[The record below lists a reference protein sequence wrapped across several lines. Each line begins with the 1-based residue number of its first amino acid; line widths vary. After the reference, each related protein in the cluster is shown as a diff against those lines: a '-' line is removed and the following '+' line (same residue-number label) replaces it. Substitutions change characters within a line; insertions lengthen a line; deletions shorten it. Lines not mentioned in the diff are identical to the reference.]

1 MGAVREFLNQ
11 FRSREHT
18 PLVQFI
24 KYGIAGVIATLVHTV
39 IFFFCS
45 WQFLPA
51 LGSNDPLALL
61 FHVDMPEVAD
71 AIRARNATWNNLI
84 AFFFSNL
91 TAYLI
96 NIKWVFEG
104 GRHHRLVEIGMFYA
118 VSGLSLVTGTF
129 LQWILIHYHSWPTSF
144 AFGIN
149 ILVSLLINYGLR
161 KFVVFKG

>member
-1 MGAVREFLNQ
+1 MGAVREFLSQ
-11 FRSREHT
+11 FKSREHT

-24 KYGIAGVIATLVHTV
+24 KYGIAGVIATIVNTV
-39 IFFFCS
+39 IFFVCS
-45 WQFLPA
+45 WKLLPA
-51 LGSNDPLALL
+51 IGSSDPLAML
-61 FHVDMPEVAD
+61 FHIEMPEVAD
-71 AIRARNATWNNLI
+71 AIRAHNATWNNLI

-129 LQWILIHYHSWPTSF
+129 LQWFLIHNYGWATSY
-144 AFGIN
+144 AYGIN
-149 ILVSLLINYGLR
+149 ILVSLMINYAMR